1 MTAIHLP
8 PEEARRHPMIH
19 GGRVAKAAIDGPRG
33 SSQTM
38 RDGSSPTSQAL
49 FLAIS
54 LSRSR
59 SEAILAVP
67 ERHGVTLAGG

>member
-33 SSQTM
+33 LFT
-38 RDGSSPTSQAL
+38 DGAARFFADFAGSVSCDQPVQESM
-49 FLAIS
+49 
-54 LSRSR
+54 
-59 SEAILAVP
+59 EAILAVP

>member
-33 SSQTM
+33 LFA
-38 RDGSSPTSQAL
+38 DGAGRFFADFAAL
-49 FLAIS
+49 FPAIS

-59 SEAILAVP
+59 WRPSWRCRSDTA
-67 ERHGVTLAGG
+67 